1 MQADVRVALA
11 HGQHERRTHDG
22 ERARRHAHADVARE
36 ARGARGAG
44 SVIGM
49 AQRQLG
55 LAPEGEAGIG
65 RHHPVEVRWSSRV
78 DSSLSSRLIC
88 WLSADVTTP
97 SRWAACPMLPNSTT
111 CTK

>member
-1 MQADVRVALA
+1 MTESVLGAMPTLTWPESRAVRAA
-11 HGQHERRTHDG
+11 
-22 ERARRHAHADVARE
+22 RAASSAWRSASWAWRQKASPA
-36 ARGARGAG
+36 
-44 SVIGM
+44 SVGTT
-49 AQRQLG
+49 
-55 LAPEGEAGIG
+55 
-65 RHHPVEVRWSSRV
+65 PVEVRWSSRV